1 METLTSIGGE
11 FILQVVVGLFGS
23 WVGGALLDRV
33 LIQEASDLLDPL
45 QQAVV
50 VFVHQTLDPAARRTF
65 RALMKDSGREITY
78 SAPENLEIIR
88 FSTREMSMKM
98 KSELRKCM

>member
-65 RALMKDSGREITY
+65 RALMKDSGREIKRD
-78 SAPENLEIIR
+78 EHEDEIWAQ
-88 FSTREMSMKM
+88 EMYVVNVK
-98 KSELRKCM
+98 